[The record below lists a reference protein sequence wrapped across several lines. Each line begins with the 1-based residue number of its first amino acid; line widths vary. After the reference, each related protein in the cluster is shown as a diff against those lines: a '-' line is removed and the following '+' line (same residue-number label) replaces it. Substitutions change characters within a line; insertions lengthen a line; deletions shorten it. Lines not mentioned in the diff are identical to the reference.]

1 MARAYRERQDQ
12 LIEERK
18 DSFHPLTRA
27 PFIINIRCLAVA
39 LYAADLTESSRC
51 AAEVAIL
58 ADGSVS
64 RFVAWRTSDAQVLS
78 MGVCQAR
85 EEIFV

>member
-39 LYAADLTESSRC
+39 LYAADLTESCRR
-51 AAEVAIL
+51 AAESAIP
-58 ADGSVS
+58 ADGFVS
-64 RFVAWRTSDAQVLS
+64 RSVARRASKAQVLS
-78 MGVCQAR
+78 IGLCQA
-85 EEIFV
+85 